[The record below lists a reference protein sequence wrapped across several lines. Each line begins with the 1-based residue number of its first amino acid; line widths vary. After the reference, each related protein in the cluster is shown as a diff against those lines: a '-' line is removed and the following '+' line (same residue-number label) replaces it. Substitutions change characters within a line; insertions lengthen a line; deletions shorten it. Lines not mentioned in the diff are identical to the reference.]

1 MYFHRGLPLALVR
14 EMETDQ
20 TPSMT
25 VKVSGEEGKGG
36 EVGVYFQVEGRGPML
51 EGVRTSEKMGPCGGS
66 CDIT

>member
-25 VKVSGEEGKGG
+25 VKVRQAENRGMGGNGLG
-36 EVGVYFQVEGRGPML
+36 EVCFRVVIR
-51 EGVRTSEKMGPCGGS
+51 VT
-66 CDIT
+66 